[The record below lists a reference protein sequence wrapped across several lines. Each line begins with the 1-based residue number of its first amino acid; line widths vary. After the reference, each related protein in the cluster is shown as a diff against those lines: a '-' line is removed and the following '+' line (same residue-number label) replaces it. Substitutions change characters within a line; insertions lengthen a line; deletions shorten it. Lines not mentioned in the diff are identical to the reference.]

1 MILAIP
7 VSKADVHLLP
17 KKVELLK
24 KLGPYPNHI
33 LAMLPDEPVKQPA
46 HVAFSQLTPLFQGSH
61 FLPVD
66 LAGLSGW
73 PIASNRHFKYVA
85 RKIMGLNLKE
95 AFYFFEL
102 DNTPMVTGWLDRLQN
117 EYIDANKP
125 HMGHVCPTRG
135 YLHQPDG
142 SVIPQEGE
150 PHMVGTGIYPPNLA
164 AYSVKLPAIDRPSPW
179 TRMPLEPFDVAMRHE
194 IVPTAHATKL
204 IQHNWQT
211 RNYREENGQIV
222 CDDSDG
228 IGPNESHKK
237 PWDQV
242 SIVIHGCKDDS
253 LPNLVLKG
261 LSQTNSTKGKVASA
275 TGIAEG
281 TYAPTVADVSPSD
294 ETSKPHPTFIGAKIL
309 KLLSEKSHKVNDLS
323 KALDLT
329 AEQIKAEVANPVNGL
344 VLAGKAGWVKKA

>member
-7 VSKADVHLLP
+7 VSKADVHLLA

-33 LAMLPDEPVKQPA
+33 LAVLPDEPVKQPS
-46 HVAFSQLTPLFQGSH
+46 HEAFSQLAPLFQGAH

-85 RKIMGLNLKE
+85 RKIMDLKLKE

-102 DNTPMVTGWLDRLQN
+102 DNTPMATSWLDRLQN

-125 HMGHVCPTRG
+125 YMGHVCPTRG

-142 SVIPQEGE
+142 SVVPQEGE

-164 AYSVKLPAIDRPSPW
+164 AYSVKLSAVDRPSPW
-179 TRMPLEPFDVAMRHE
+179 TRMPLEPFDIAMRHE
-194 IVPTAHATKL
+194 VAPHAYATNL

-211 RNYREENGQIV
+211 RNYREEEGQIV
-222 CDDSDG
+222 CDDNEG

-237 PWDQV
+237 PWDGV
-242 SIVIHGCKDDS
+242 SIVIHGCKDNS
-253 LPNLVLKG
+253 LTDLVLVG
-261 LSQTNSTKGKVASA
+261 ITPTNSAKEKVASA
-275 TGIAEG
+275 TGLAEG

-294 ETSKPHPTFIGAKIL
+294 GPSKSHHTFIGAKIH
-309 KLLSEKSHKVNDLS
+309 KLLSEKSHKVIDLA
-323 KALDLT
+323 KALNLT
-329 AEQIKAEVANPVNGL
+329 ADQIKAEVANPVNGL

>member
-7 VSKADVHLLP
+7 VSKADVHLLA

-33 LAMLPDEPVKQPA
+33 LAVLPDEPVKQPS
-46 HVAFSQLTPLFQGSH
+46 HEAFSQLAPLFQGAH

-85 RKIMGLNLKE
+85 RKIMDLKLKE

-102 DNTPMVTGWLDRLQN
+102 DNTPMATSWLDRLQN

-125 HMGHVCPTRG
+125 YMGHVCPTRG

-142 SVIPQEGE
+142 SVVPQEGE

-164 AYSVKLPAIDRPSPW
+164 AYSVKLSAVDRPSPW
-179 TRMPLEPFDVAMRHE
+179 TRMPLEPFDIAMRHE
-194 IVPTAHATKL
+194 VAPHAYATNL

-211 RNYREENGQIV
+211 RNYREEEGQIV
-222 CDDSDG
+222 CDDNEG
-228 IGPNESHKK
+228 IGPNESHRK
-237 PWDQV
+237 PWDGV
-242 SIVIHGCKDDS
+242 SIVIHGCKDNS
-253 LPNLVLKG
+253 LTDLVLRG
-261 LSQTNSTKGKVASA
+261 ISPTNSAKEKVASA
-275 TGIAEG
+275 TGLAEG

-294 ETSKPHPTFIGAKIL
+294 GPSKSHHTFIGAKIH
-309 KLLSEKSHKVNDLS
+309 KLLSEKSHKVIDLA
-323 KALDLT
+323 KALNLT
-329 AEQIKAEVANPVNGL
+329 ADQIKAEVANPVNGL

>member
-7 VSKADVHLLP
+7 VSKADVHLLA

-33 LAMLPDEPVKQPA
+33 LAVLPDEPVKQPS
-46 HVAFSQLTPLFQGSH
+46 HEAFSQLAPLFQGAH

-85 RKIMGLNLKE
+85 RKIMDLKLKE

-102 DNTPMVTGWLDRLQN
+102 DNTPMATSWLDRLQN

-125 HMGHVCPTRG
+125 YMGHVCPTRG

-142 SVIPQEGE
+142 SVVPQEGE

-164 AYSVKLPAIDRPSPW
+164 AYSVKLSAVDRPSPW
-179 TRMPLEPFDVAMRHE
+179 TRMPLEPFDIAMRHE
-194 IVPTAHATKL
+194 VAPHAYATNL

-211 RNYREENGQIV
+211 RNYREEEGQIV
-222 CDDSDG
+222 CDDNEG
-228 IGPNESHKK
+228 IGPNESHRK
-237 PWDQV
+237 PWDGV
-242 SIVIHGCKDDS
+242 SIVIHGCKDNS
-253 LPNLVLKG
+253 LTDLVLVG
-261 LSQTNSTKGKVASA
+261 ITPTNSAKEKVASA
-275 TGIAEG
+275 TGLAEG

-294 ETSKPHPTFIGAKIL
+294 GPSKSHHTFIGAKIH
-309 KLLSEKSHKVNDLS
+309 KLLSEKSHKVIDLA
-323 KALDLT
+323 KALNLT
-329 AEQIKAEVANPVNGL
+329 ADQIKAEVANPVNGL

>member
-7 VSKADVHLLP
+7 VSKADVHLLA

-33 LAMLPDEPVKQPA
+33 LAVLPDEPVKQPS
-46 HVAFSQLTPLFQGSH
+46 HEAFSQLAPLFQGAH

-85 RKIMGLNLKE
+85 RKIMDLKLKE

-102 DNTPMVTGWLDRLQN
+102 DNTPMATSWLDRLQN

-125 HMGHVCPTRG
+125 YMGHVCPTRG

-142 SVIPQEGE
+142 SVVPQEGE

-164 AYSVKLPAIDRPSPW
+164 AYSVKLSAVDRPSPW
-179 TRMPLEPFDVAMRHE
+179 TRMPLEPFDIAMRHE
-194 IVPTAHATKL
+194 VAPHAYATKL

-211 RNYREENGQIV
+211 RNYREEEGQIV
-222 CDDSDG
+222 CDDNEG
-228 IGPNESHKK
+228 IGPNESHRK
-237 PWDQV
+237 PWDGV
-242 SIVIHGCKDDS
+242 SIVIHGCKDNS
-253 LPNLVLKG
+253 LTDLVLRG
-261 LSQTNSTKGKVASA
+261 ISPTNSAKERVNGGDLCNPS
-275 TGIAEG
+275 
-281 TYAPTVADVSPSD
+281 VADLPLAPGGG
-294 ETSKPHPTFIGAKIL
+294 ENHKNHPTFIGAKIH
-309 KLLSEKSHKVNDLS
+309 KLLSEKSHKVIDLA
-323 KALDLT
+323 KALNLT
-329 AEQIKAEVANPVNGL
+329 ADQIKAEVANPVNGL

>member
-33 LAMLPDEPVKQPA
+33 LAVLPDEPVKQPA
-46 HVAFSQLTPLFQGSH
+46 NEAFAQLTPLFQGAH

-85 RKIMGLNLKE
+85 RKIMDLKLKE

-102 DNTPMVTGWLDRLQN
+102 DNTPMAAGWLDRLQN

-125 HMGHVCPTRG
+125 YMGHVCPTRG

-142 SVIPQEGE
+142 TTIPQDGE

-164 AYSVKLPAIDRPSPW
+164 AYSVKLTAIDRPSPW
-179 TRMPLEPFDVAMRHE
+179 TRMQLEPFDVAMRHE
-194 IVPTAHATKL
+194 VVPTAHATKL

-222 CDDSDG
+222 CDDNDG

-242 SIVIHGCKDDS
+242 AIIIHGCKDDS

-261 LSQTNSTKGKVASA
+261 LSPTNSTKEKVASA

-281 TYAPTVADVSPSD
+281 TYAPPVADVSPSD
-294 ETSKPHPTFIGAKIL
+294 GTSKSHPTFVGAKIL
-309 KLLSEKSHKVNDLS
+309 KLLSEKSHKVIDLA
-323 KALDLT
+323 KALNLT

-344 VLAGKAGWVKKA
+344 VLAGKAGWVKKV